1 MHWQKLF
8 VLLSFVS
15 GLLNQRRNIIERK
28 LEDCSMSNTVM
39 FESQE
44 DRDWFVRFLNK
55 NQVDITFIKKDG
67 SERIMTCT
75 LNPEYI
81 PEDQQPKNSKKAKS
95 ESSLP
100 VFDLGK
106 QEWRSFRWDSV
117 KAMSFSI

>member
-15 GLLNQRRNIIERK
+15 ELLNQRRNIIERK

-117 KAMSFSI
+117 KSMSFSI

>member
-1 MHWQKLF
+1 
-8 VLLSFVS
+8 
-15 GLLNQRRNIIERK
+15 
-28 LEDCSMSNTVM
+28 MSNTVM

-117 KAMSFSI
+117 KSMSFSI